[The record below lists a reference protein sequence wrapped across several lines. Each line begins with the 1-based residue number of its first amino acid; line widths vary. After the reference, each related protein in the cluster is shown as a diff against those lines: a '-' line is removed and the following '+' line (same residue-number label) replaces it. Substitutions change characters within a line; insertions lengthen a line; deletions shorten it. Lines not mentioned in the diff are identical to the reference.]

1 MNALAGAIASLVVA
15 GLAVGCSASRG
26 PPASGGG
33 GGDGAAKQVTP
44 AELRALAMSAADSY
58 ATAIAQAS
66 DQLRSSTTQP
76 AVADWA
82 WQNKIATSL
91 ASFTNATGP
100 DDALCLLD
108 MVLFATLKRQ
118 GLEDHWI
125 PTLLKDEGKP
135 VLEIYRRAEND
146 VWATAGKSM
155 TKAQQQEMRE
165 LIDQWKQKHPGQY
178 YVSHVRFADMASQ
191 LGFGAD
197 HPRGKAPGSLFGLLG
212 VDPLAGLDPVT
223 AELRNYRALSE
234 RMIYMSVRMPLVLGW
249 QVEYAA
255 NRATSTPEVHRMLDS
270 FERFTGITGRFTELI
285 EKLPADITKE
295 RQAAL
300 VQVQQVVKDERQA
313 ALTQVHEVVKDERQA
328 AVDQVNQRVD
338 GQRQAITDEL
348 TKQTSSLRQIV
359 GDVSG
364 LVGTVEQAVASVN
377 ESTSK
382 TITTTEEAGRRTMTL
397 GFWYGLVLIVVIIF
411 CPPVALLMYRLA
423 LKRWVGPGPALAASN
438 GDGGNVRS
446 TSQTSNST
454 HEGVTR

>member
-1 MNALAGAIASLVVA
+1 MNAFAGAIASLVVA

-33 GGDGAAKQVTP
+33 AQADKQVTP
-44 AELRALAMSAADSY
+44 AQLRALAMSAADSY

-165 LIDQWKQKHPGQY
+165 LIDQWKQEHPGQY

-223 AELRNYRALSE
+223 A
-234 RMIYMSVRMPLVLGW
+234 
-249 QVEYAA
+249 
-255 NRATSTPEVHRMLDS
+255 
-270 FERFTGITGRFTELI
+270 
-285 EKLPADITKE
+285 
-295 RQAAL
+295 
-300 VQVQQVVKDERQA
+300 
-313 ALTQVHEVVKDERQA
+313 
-328 AVDQVNQRVD
+328 
-338 GQRQAITDEL
+338 
-348 TKQTSSLRQIV
+348 
-359 GDVSG
+359 
-364 LVGTVEQAVASVN
+364 
-377 ESTSK
+377 
-382 TITTTEEAGRRTMTL
+382 
-397 GFWYGLVLIVVIIF
+397 
-411 CPPVALLMYRLA
+411 
-423 LKRWVGPGPALAASN
+423 
-438 GDGGNVRS
+438 
-446 TSQTSNST
+446 
-454 HEGVTR
+454 